1 MRGELLN
8 LNGAE
13 LVPDQTMLDDVERAL
28 RATGR
33 SALRR
38 VDVEVRREVVILQ
51 GRVPSY
57 YDKQLAQ
64 ATAQHVADNRQVVND
79 IEVV

>member
-8 LNGAE
+8 LNAGDF
-13 LVPDQTMLDDVERAL
+13 VPDQTMVEDVERAL

-38 VDVEVRREVVILQ
+38 VDVEVCREVVILQ

-64 ATAQHVADNRQVVND
+64 ATAQHVADNRQVVNNV
-79 IEVV
+79 EVV